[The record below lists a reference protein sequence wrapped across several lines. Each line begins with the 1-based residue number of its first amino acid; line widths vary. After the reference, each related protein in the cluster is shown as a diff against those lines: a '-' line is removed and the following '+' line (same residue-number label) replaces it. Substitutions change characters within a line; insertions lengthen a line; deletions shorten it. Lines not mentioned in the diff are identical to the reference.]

1 MTRQAMDI
9 AFQASKRKNLLLERA
24 DLPRSRE
31 EGKAAWLV
39 LTAAVLTQ
47 GTSFSKPGLQL
58 IDAE

>member
-1 MTRQAMDI
+1 MDV
-9 AFQASKRKNLLLERA
+9 AFQASKRKNLLLDGA

-47 GTSFSKPGLQL
+47 GTSFSKPRLQL